1 MDMEDD
7 PPIRLLKV
15 IPFKGDMFSFSWG
28 VAGGTESHL
37 KTPISLKEEP
47 WFSDEVGKINN
58 EPMKHQIYI
67 HYDVMGWSMF
77 SAAIPWDHLQ
87 HRAHQLPC
95 IHCHH
100 QECLQ
105 NAIGSL
111 THIAETPGPAL
122 LFEELLAWASWNK
135 IIAFQ
140 SQVSDV
146 IHQEFQRSQ
155 LGKMKNANK
164 NTIQKV
170 RSALVNGSLTCS
182 SSCRIS
188 FHRRWSTLVACK
200 VGIENSTPSTRKAAE
215 SKSPSES
222 QCAGSTP
229 FQMAVCRSSG
239 HYSLAF
245 LATWFSDDLP
255 CRVHLMCVDAS
266 IDSHKCHE
274 DIVFW
279 CWRINWWH
287 AKKGLVSP
295 HSSFL
300 VQHRTDAAKSKKDT
314 KDPFVAY
321 INGGVLW

>member
-1 MDMEDD
+1 
-7 PPIRLLKV
+7 
-15 IPFKGDMFSFSWG
+15 
-28 VAGGTESHL
+28 
-37 KTPISLKEEP
+37 
-47 WFSDEVGKINN
+47 
-58 EPMKHQIYI
+58 
-67 HYDVMGWSMF
+67 MGWSMF

-111 THIAETPGPAL
+111 THIAATPGPAL

-170 RSALVNGSLTCS
+170 RSALVNGSSTCS

-222 QCAGSTP
+222 QCAASTP

-245 LATWFSDDLP
+245 LATRFSDDLP

-266 IDSHKCHE
+266 IDWHK
-274 DIVFW
+274 VLGRYRFLML
-279 CWRINWWH
+279 NNQ
-287 AKKGLVSP
+287 LVACEKR
-295 HSSFL
+295 L
-300 VQHRTDAAKSKKDT
+300 GIAAFIIPGTTSKKMQ
-314 KDPFVAY
+314 PRAWW
-321 INGGVLW
+321 IQRIRLWHIYLH